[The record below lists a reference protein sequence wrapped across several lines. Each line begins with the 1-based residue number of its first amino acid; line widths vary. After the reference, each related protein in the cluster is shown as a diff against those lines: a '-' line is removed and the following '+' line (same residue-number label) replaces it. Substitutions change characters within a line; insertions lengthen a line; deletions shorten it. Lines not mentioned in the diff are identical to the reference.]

1 MDDISNA
8 MMQSMNKKQID
19 TTQSSWSYEDL
30 CGRSFKLILPSEGYV
45 ASGSGYTD
53 ISQTADGLHQLYNN
67 DSVGVQLKI
76 VGIVRPAK
84 AA

>member
-1 MDDISNA
+1 

-53 ISQTADGLHQLYNN
+53 ISQTTDGLHQLYNN
-67 DSVGVQLKI
+67 DSRACSSRSSASCA
-76 VGIVRPAK
+76 RPR